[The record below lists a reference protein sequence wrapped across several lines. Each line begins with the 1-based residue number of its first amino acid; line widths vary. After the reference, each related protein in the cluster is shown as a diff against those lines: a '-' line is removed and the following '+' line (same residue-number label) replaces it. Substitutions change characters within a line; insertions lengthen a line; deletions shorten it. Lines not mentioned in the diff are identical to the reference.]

1 MGEQRFSKKVKFNKT
16 TIEKIPGDKP
26 VVYKIINN
34 KGENIYTGVAKKGRV
49 GERLTEHLRGGV
61 DPIPGG
67 SWFSIKQKRSI
78 SDARAEE
85 KQVIKNEQPKQ
96 NE

>member
-1 MGEQRFSKKVKFNKT
+1 MKL
-16 TIEKIPGDKP
+16 PGKRLSYFQFFAYRQKLRCSD
-26 VVYKIINN
+26 N

-85 KQVIKNEQPKQ
+85 KQVIKNEEPKQ